1 MKMGQS
7 MEQNSWS
14 NYSIISW
21 LLISYPEE
29 QAKGIFIRFS
39 WHSERETEKK
49 NYFSEHRERIQ

>member
-1 MKMGQS
+1 

-29 QAKGIFIRFS
+29 QAKGIFIHFS
-39 WHSERETEKK
+39 WHTERETEKK